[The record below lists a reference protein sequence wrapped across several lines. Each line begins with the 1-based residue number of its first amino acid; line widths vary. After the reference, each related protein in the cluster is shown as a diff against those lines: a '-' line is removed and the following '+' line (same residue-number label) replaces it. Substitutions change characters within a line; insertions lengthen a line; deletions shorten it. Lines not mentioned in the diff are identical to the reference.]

1 MATSGDQDIETQIT
15 IAAAICSREGVR
27 FTELRRKVLSLILE
41 ADKPLTAYKLL
52 DRLKESREGAAPMTV
67 YRALDFLLEMNLIH
81 RVECLNAFV
90 SCAEPRH
97 HAHPVELLVCRN
109 CGSVAEVED
118 ETVTEALRHI
128 AGRQGF
134 HLGMA
139 AVELEGTCADC
150 AQAF

>member
-52 DRLKESREGAAPMTV
+52 DRLRESHKSAVPMTI
-67 YRALDFLLEMNLIH
+67 YRALDFLLDMKLIR
-81 RVECLNAFV
+81 RVERLGAFV
-90 SCAEPRH
+90 SCAHPGLRPY
-97 HAHPVELLVCRN
+97 PVELLVCRN
-109 CGSVAEVED
+109 CGAVAEVED
-118 ETVTEALRHI
+118 ESVAQVLLHA

-134 HLGMA
+134 RLGPA
-139 AVELEGTCADC
+139 AVELEGICADC